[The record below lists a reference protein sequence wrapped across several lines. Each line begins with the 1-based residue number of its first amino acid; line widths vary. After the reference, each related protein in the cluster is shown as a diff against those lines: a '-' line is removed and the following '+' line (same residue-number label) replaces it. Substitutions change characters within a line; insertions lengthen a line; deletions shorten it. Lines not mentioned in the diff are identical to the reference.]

1 MWFYFFAYYR
11 LTLHKPKKQ
20 QNPDN
25 VRALLVIFGGSGV
38 RLTIVLSNPNQY
50 YKHIYFNVLT
60 F

>member
-11 LTLHKPKKQ
+11 LTLHKPQKQ

-38 RLTIVLSNPNQY
+38 RKSSVSPYPN
-50 YKHIYFNVLT
+50 
-60 F
+60 